1 MEISQ
6 IILNKKDV
14 EEGISQELINIS
26 NSRSIFGQTKSN
38 NGASCEALR
47 QLS

>member
-14 EEGISQELINIS
+14 EEGISQELINIFLQS
-26 NSRSIFGQTKSN
+26 QYLDKKTPIMVDMVKH
-38 NGASCEALR
+38 
-47 QLS
+47 